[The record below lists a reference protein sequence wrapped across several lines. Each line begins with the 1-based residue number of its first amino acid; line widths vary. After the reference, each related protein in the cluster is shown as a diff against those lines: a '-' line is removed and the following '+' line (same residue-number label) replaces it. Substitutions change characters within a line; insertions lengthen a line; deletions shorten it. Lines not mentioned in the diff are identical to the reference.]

1 MKKFLNY
8 SCFIIV
14 FLIGIVDIC
23 YGINYESRQDNFFKN
38 ANKVVASIYETK
50 NNEDGSQVLYINYYI
65 KGKEYDNILVLEKGK
80 NTNKSSIEI
89 YYAKDNP
96 LNIMINNVD
105 NKGSFIIAV
114 GIIALVL
121 DTCLIVKI
129 YIEKRNKEYR

>member
-14 FLIGIVDIC
+14 FLIGIIDIY
-23 YGINYESRQDNFFKN
+23 YGINYESRQDKFFKN
-38 ANKVVASIYETK
+38 AGKVVASIYETK

-65 KGKEYDNILVLEKGK
+65 KGKKYDNILVLEKGK

-96 LNIMINNVD
+96 LNTKINNAD
-105 NKGSFIIAV
+105 NKGYFIIIV

-121 DTCLIVKI
+121 DMCLIVKI
-129 YIEKRNKEYR
+129 YIGKINKKI

>member
-23 YGINYESRQDNFFKN
+23 YGITYESRQDNFFKN

-65 KGKEYDNILVLEKGK
+65 KGKKYDNILVLEKGK

-89 YYAKDNP
+89 LYSKNDP
-96 LNIMINNVD
+96 LNIMINQVD
-105 NKGSFIIAV
+105 NEGYFIIFI
-114 GIIALVL
+114 GIIALTL
-121 DTCLIVKI
+121 DTCLIIKHYVESQSK
-129 YIEKRNKEYR
+129 K

>member
-65 KGKEYDNILVLEKGK
+65 KGKKYDNILVLRDGK
-80 NTNKSSIEI
+80 NKNKSSIEI
-89 YYAKDNP
+89 LYSKSDP
-96 LNIMINNVD
+96 LNITINQVD
-105 NKGSFIIAV
+105 NEGYFIIFI
-114 GIIALVL
+114 GIIALTF
-121 DTCLIVKI
+121 DTCLIIKL
-129 YIEKRNKEYR
+129 YAENL

>member
-65 KGKEYDNILVLEKGK
+65 EGKKYNNILALRDYK

-89 YYAKDNP
+89 LYSKSDP
-96 LNIMINNVD
+96 LNITINQVD
-105 NKGSFIIAV
+105 NEGYFIIFI
-114 GIIALVL
+114 GIIALTL
-121 DTCLIVKI
+121 DTCLIIKL
-129 YIEKRNKEYR
+129 YAESKSKK